1 MSRIV
6 LAMSGG
12 VDSSVAAHLL
22 CEAGHEVIGV
32 FMRHGEEAQEVC
44 AAGGPAGFVLPIF
57 NPRADHKQGCCSAS
71 DAEDARRVADRL
83 GIPFYAL
90 NLQAEF
96 RQIVDY
102 FIAEYTRGR
111 TPNPC
116 VQCNNWLKFGKLF
129 DYADSVGAEFVA
141 TGHYARLSSRHTP
154 CAVREG
160 EAPAEPTDTARRE
173 PRPPKSGHGSA
184 GASPSQTASHPQLL
198 RGIDDS
204 KDQSYVLFGIDRRL
218 LSRMLLPV
226 GGYRKPQ
233 IRELAA
239 KIGLRVAEKKDS
251 QEICF
256 VTSGKH
262 DEFVRQRRQG
272 VDMSGEIVTTDGRVV
287 GTHPGIERFTI
298 GQRKG
303 MKVAMGEPYFVVRI
317 EPESRR
323 VVIGRQEELA
333 RRELT
338 AAVCNWQV
346 DVPQGEFACE
356 AKIRYNS
363 PPAAARATL
372 LPGNRL
378 QVTFD
383 EPRYGVAPGQAVVL
397 YEGERVLGGGWIE

>member
-1 MSRIV
+1 
-6 LAMSGG
+6 MSGG

-32 FMRHGEEAQEVC
+32 FMRHGEEAQEAC
-44 AAGGPAGFVLPIF
+44 AAGGPPGFQLPIF
-57 NPRADHKQGCCSAS
+57 NPRADHKQGCCSAR

-116 VQCNNWLKFGKLF
+116 VRCNNWLKFGKLF

-154 CAVREG
+154 CAVRIHG
-160 EAPAEPTDTARRE
+160 TRSVPTT
-173 PRPPKSGHGSA
+173 S
-184 GASPSQTASHPQLL
+184 LL
-198 RGIDDS
+198 RGIDDA
-204 KDQSYVLFGIDRRL
+204 KDQSYVLFGIERRL

-226 GGYRKPQ
+226 GGFRKPQ
-233 IRELAA
+233 IRDLAA
-239 KIGLRVAEKKDS
+239 KIGLRVTEKKDS

-262 DEFVRQRRQG
+262 DEFVRERRRD

-338 AAVCNWQV
+338 AADCNWLA
-346 DVPQGEFACE
+346 DVPAGEFPCE

-372 LPGNRL
+372 LNGNRL
-378 QVTFD
+378 HVTFN

-397 YEGERVLGGGWIE
+397 YDGERVLGGGWIE

>member
-12 VDSSVAAHLL
+12 VDSSVAACLL
-22 CEAGHEVIGV
+22 KEAGHEVIGV
-32 FMRHGEEAQEVC
+32 FMRHGEEAQEAC
-44 AAGGPAGFVLPIF
+44 AADGPPGFRLPIF
-57 NPRADHKQGCCSAS
+57 DSRADHKQGCCSAS

-83 GIPFYAL
+83 DIPFYAL

-96 RQIVDY
+96 RQIIDY

-141 TGHYARLSSRHTP
+141 TGHYARVGWDQRAERASAHRSSDGGP
-154 CAVREG
+154 SA
-160 EAPAEPTDTARRE
+160 
-173 PRPPKSGHGSA
+173 A
-184 GASPSQTASHPQLL
+184 GAALSHPTLL
-198 RGIDDS
+198 RGVAEE
-204 KDQSYVLFGIDRRL
+204 KDQSYVLFGIERRL
-218 LSRMLLPV
+218 LARMMLPV
-226 GGYRKPQ
+226 GTYHKPQ
-233 IRELAA
+233 IRAIAA
-239 KIGLRVAEKKDS
+239 KLGLRVADKKDS

-262 DEFVRQRRQG
+262 DEFVRQRRRSI
-272 VDMSGEIVTTDGRVV
+272 DMSGQIVTTEGRVV

-303 MKVAMGEPYFVVRI
+303 LGVAMGEPYFVVRI
-317 EPESRR
+317 EPDTKK
-323 VVIGRQEELA
+323 VVIGRQEELS

-338 AAVCNWQV
+338 ASECNWLT
-346 DVPQGEFACE
+346 DPPADEFPCS

-363 PPAAARATL
+363 PPAAATAEVL
-372 LPGNRL
+372 GEVRL
-378 QVTFD
+378 RVTFD

-397 YEGERVLGGGWIE
+397 YDGDRVLGGGWID

>member
-22 CEAGHEVIGV
+22 CEAGHDVIGV
-32 FMRHGEEAQEVC
+32 FMRHGEEALEACKVDG
-44 AAGGPAGFVLPIF
+44 APKFTLPIF

-83 GIPFYAL
+83 NIPFYAL
-90 NLQAEF
+90 NLKAEF
-96 RQIVDY
+96 KQIIDY
-102 FIAEYTRGR
+102 FVDEYTRGR

-141 TGHYARLSSRHTP
+141 TGHYARL
-154 CAVREG
+154 
-160 EAPAEPTDTARRE
+160 APPAD
-173 PRPPKSGHGSA
+173 GSA
-184 GASPSQTASHPQLL
+184 PQLL
-198 RGIDDS
+198 RGIDEG
-204 KDQSYVLFGIDRRL
+204 KDQSYVLFGIRRDL

-226 GGYRKPQ
+226 GGFLKPEIRK
-233 IRELAA
+233 LAA
-239 KIGLRVAEKKDS
+239 KVGLRVADKKDS

-262 DEFVRQRRQG
+262 DEFVRQRRKG
-272 VDMSGEIVTTDGRVV
+272 ESTAGEIVTTEGRVV

-333 RRELT
+333 RSELT
-338 AAVCNWQV
+338 AEKCNWLV
-346 DVPQGEFACE
+346 DPPRGEFRCL
-356 AKIRYNS
+356 AKI
-363 PPAAARATL
+363 
-372 LPGNRL
+372 
-378 QVTFD
+378 
-383 EPRYGVAPGQAVVL
+383 
-397 YEGERVLGGGWIE
+397 

>member
-12 VDSSVAAHLL
+12 VDSSAAAYLL
-22 CEAGHEVIGV
+22 REEGHEVIGV
-32 FMRHGEEAQEVC
+32 FMRHGEEAQEACRVDSP
-44 AAGGPAGFVLPIF
+44 GLTLPIF

-71 DAEDARRVADRL
+71 DAEDARRVADKL
-83 GIPFYAL
+83 DIPFYAL

-96 RQIVDY
+96 KQIIDY
-102 FIAEYTRGR
+102 FVDEYTRGR

-141 TGHYARLSSRHTP
+141 TGHYARLTP
-154 CAVREG
+154 SKEPD
-160 EAPAEPTDTARRE
+160 APPA
-173 PRPPKSGHGSA
+173 
-184 GASPSQTASHPQLL
+184 LL
-198 RGIDDS
+198 RGIDDG
-204 KDQSYVLFGIDRRL
+204 KDQSYVLFGIKRQL

-226 GGYRKPQ
+226 GGFLKPQ

-239 KIGLRVAEKKDS
+239 RVGLRVADKKDS

-262 DEFVRQRRQG
+262 DEFVRQRQKG
-272 VDMSGEIVTTDGRVV
+272 KSTAGEIVTTQGRVV

-323 VVIGRQEELA
+323 VVIGRQEDLA
-333 RRELT
+333 RSELT
-338 AAVCNWQV
+338 AEKCNWLA
-346 DVPQGEFACE
+346 DPPAGSFHCL

-363 PPAAARATL
+363 PPAPATAEI
-372 LPGNRL
+372 LPNNRL
-378 QVTFD
+378 RVIFD
-383 EPRYGVAPGQAVVL
+383 EPRHGVAPGQAVVC
-397 YEGERVLGGGWIE
+397 YDGERVLGGGWIE

>member
-32 FMRHGEEAQEVC
+32 FMRHGEEAQEAC
-44 AAGGPAGFVLPIF
+44 AMDGPPGFQLPIF
-57 NPRADHKQGCCSAS
+57 SGRADHKQGCCSAS

-83 GIPFYAL
+83 DIPFYAL

-96 RQIVDY
+96 RQIIDY
-102 FIAEYTRGR
+102 FIDEYTRGR

-141 TGHYARLSSRHTP
+141 TGHYARLEGNPLQISRG
-154 CAVREG
+154 V
-160 EAPAEPTDTARRE
+160 
-173 PRPPKSGHGSA
+173 
-184 GASPSQTASHPQLL
+184 
-198 RGIDDS
+198 DDH
-204 KDQSYVLFGIDRRL
+204 KDQSYVLFGIPRRL
-218 LSRMLLPV
+218 LPRMLLPV
-226 GGYRKPQ
+226 GEYRKSQ
-233 IRELAA
+233 IRALAA
-239 KIGLRVAEKKDS
+239 KVGLRVAEKKDS

-262 DEFVRQRRQG
+262 DEFVRQRRRG
-272 VDMSGEIVTTDGRVV
+272 IDMAGEIVTTEGRVV

-303 MKVAMGEPYFVVRI
+303 LGVAMGEPYFVVRI
-317 EPESRR
+317 EPQSCR

-333 RRELT
+333 RSELT
-338 AAVCNWQV
+338 ASECNWHV
-346 DVPQGEFACE
+346 DPPPGPFKCQ

-363 PPAAARATL
+363 PPAAATAEV
-372 LPGNRL
+372 LPGGDL
-378 QVTFD
+378 QVVFD

-397 YEGERVLGGGWIE
+397 YDADRVLGGGWID